1 MRNMRKI
8 KTITKIILVLAI
20 GAGIAAL
27 AAGVSWDNKALATG
41 ESFTP
46 INISPSISYDSVTN
60 TVNLTGSITSGTE
73 TFATYTTCPGV
84 PAGNH
89 TVTGPL
95 VPKVAT
101 WAITGSQNMSG
112 TASFIDDSSSYKTYG
127 DTCPNGGTNGGTSI
141 HGYGSHTFAHNS
153 ISVSS
158 LLPGNYSFSVTV
170 TPVCV
175 PSSGSV
181 SCSPQPSS
189 TIWSGSFTIPP
200 VSTTPSVTGT
210 VNVSSTNIVTGE
222 AVVGSW
228 IVLGG
233 IQNESST
240 NATSA
245 NYTGLPLPGGI
256 ANYTVTP
263 DSAQGYALGVVKGQ
277 NIAEANNGSALN
289 GTLAAIRSAF
299 ASVAFA
305 APSCAQV
312 PCYVSAA
319 VSPADSQ
326 TLTVATPTVNFAIGW
341 YPIATMSVSTSSV
354 ALDTSGNGQ
363 ITVKNTG
370 TDGSEL
376 DWTASTASKWFTLLP
391 GSGSVEVGAPQNIAI
406 TASSTL
412 APGNYTGTVQITGTS
427 KYCPVDGCTNPI
439 PLSNITVTV
448 TFTVPPKAVTV
459 SSCTASVTP
468 NSVKVDGTAQMGCV
482 VTMSDDTTNSN
493 CKYSSGDTSIASVD
507 SVSGK
512 VAANKGGKVT
522 LTATSNDDDSKS
534 CTADFAV
541 PTVSSVAVSVKD
553 LSIQIGDTTTATCTV
568 TMSDGSTNHDCT
580 LSSSDTSVASVNTDT
595 GVVTGKKLGTVNVI
609 GMANA
614 DSSKTGMAGGIEV
627 TNYVV
632 SVSVA
637 VSPSWIT
644 LTGTGADAGKTA
656 QATAVVTMADGST
669 NSDVTYTS
677 DNAGVAS
684 VDGASGLV
692 TPHAVGTANITATTN
707 GNLTPTMSGSAGIT
721 VSTTGCTGSGC
732 EGCTGSGCNGCTG
745 SSCSSNTGITVVVTA
760 TPTTIK
766 SSGTATCKATV
777 TGTGTYSSAV
787 SWSATNGSISGS
799 GNTVTLVPSSAG
811 TATCK
816 AISQEDTTKSGSA
829 TVSVTPNGDP
839 RVTVNQPSCTLSVS
853 PTSIVVPASSVIT
866 YSCKYVKTCTMSGG
880 GFGSLSTVNV
890 DSTTATAKG
899 TTKDAPTQ
907 NTIYNINCTGTESSA
922 SANAS
927 VIVTVTNPGR
937 IETSTLY

>member
-1 MRNMRKI
+1 
-8 KTITKIILVLAI
+8 
-20 GAGIAAL
+20 
-27 AAGVSWDNKALATG
+27 
-41 ESFTP
+41 
-46 INISPSISYDSVTN
+46 
-60 TVNLTGSITSGTE
+60 
-73 TFATYTTCPGV
+73 
-84 PAGNH
+84 
-89 TVTGPL
+89 
-95 VPKVAT
+95 
-101 WAITGSQNMSG
+101 
-112 TASFIDDSSSYKTYG
+112 
-127 DTCPNGGTNGGTSI
+127 
-141 HGYGSHTFAHNS
+141 
-153 ISVSS
+153 
-158 LLPGNYSFSVTV
+158 
-170 TPVCV
+170 
-175 PSSGSV
+175 
-181 SCSPQPSS
+181 
-189 TIWSGSFTIPP
+189 
-200 VSTTPSVTGT
+200 
-210 VNVSSTNIVTGE
+210 
-222 AVVGSW
+222 
-228 IVLGG
+228 
-233 IQNESST
+233 
-240 NATSA
+240 
-245 NYTGLPLPGGI
+245 
-256 ANYTVTP
+256 
-263 DSAQGYALGVVKGQ
+263 
-277 NIAEANNGSALN
+277 
-289 GTLAAIRSAF
+289 
-299 ASVAFA
+299 
-305 APSCAQV
+305 
-312 PCYVSAA
+312 
-319 VSPADSQ
+319 
-326 TLTVATPTVNFAIGW
+326 VNFAIGW

-427 KYCPVDGCTNPI
+427 KYCPVDGCTNPV
-439 PLSNITVTV
+439 PLSKITV